1 MMKLPYGN
9 RDLENYED
17 LYEQFHVLKKLKG
30 NMPLFGRVCF
40 PTAISKEVAPFHH
53 RICKSLGNTALKR
66 VLVSAP
72 RGSAK
77 STWFNL
83 IYPMWRIAFKSSNED
98 IFIVI
103 ISEAQSQSINF
114 LGRIK
119 YHLNSSEKFKEL
131 FGDLGEKTAIR
142 WTNNDVILAN
152 NVRIVA
158 LGTGQRVRGFIEG
171 DTRPTDIIIDDFESE
186 LNANTPEA
194 RAKNRTWA
202 LNAVFPSIADSGRIL
217 MVGTPISEDC
227 FLYYAKDS
235 KVWDSNW
242 FAVCEDLSAALDGDD
257 ENAGL
262 LWSAKYDTQKIIE
275 IYDEFKNTGNVHGF
289 YQEYMCQPQSP
300 GEAPFQESYFKEFGA
315 LLERKGSDWYLTYG
329 SGEGETLIP
338 IDLYMG
344 VDPASS
350 LSIKADYFVIA
361 VVGVDSHDNRYLI
374 DIFRDRIR
382 PSEQPQKIID
392 WYKKYKPRKTKIEST
407 AYQEALR
414 DGVRAIMRD
423 SGLFIPGI
431 ESGLKPRTPKSER
444 LLSLVPHFARGKF
457 FFRPEHRSVKLE
469 FTSYPRGK
477 HDDAMDAIWSAC
489 QGMTRCRRDAKK
501 DESKRNA
508 REDKKYD
515 WMSDF

>member
-1 MMKLPYGN
+1 MQLPYGQKN
-9 RDLENYED
+9 LEDYEE
-17 LYEQFHVLKKLKG
+17 LYERFQVLKKLKN

-40 PTAISKEVAPFHH
+40 ASAISKEVAPFHYE
-53 RICKSLGNTALKR
+53 ICKSLGALDKKR

-83 IYPMWRIAFKSSNED
+83 IYPMWRIAFKSTGED

-114 LGRIK
+114 LSRIK
-119 YHLNSSEKFKEL
+119 YHLNTSEKFKEL
-131 FGDLGEKTAIR
+131 FGDLGEKTAAR

-152 NVRIVA
+152 GVRIVA

-194 RAKNRTWA
+194 RSKNRTWA
-202 LNAVFPSIADSGRIL
+202 LNAVFPSVSDNGRIL

-235 KVWDSNW
+235 KVWDSHW
-242 FAVCEDLSAALDGDD
+242 FAVCDDLQSALDGDED
-257 ENAGL
+257 NAGL
-262 LWSAKYDTQKIIE
+262 LWRAKYDCQRISE

-300 GEAPFQESYFKEFGA
+300 GEAPFQESYFKDYKA
-315 LLERKGSDWYLTYG
+315 SLERKGSDWYLAYG
-329 SGEGETLIP
+329 SGEGETLVP

-350 LSIKADYFVIA
+350 LSIKADFFVIA
-361 VVGVDSHDNRYLI
+361 VVGVDSHDNRYLV

-392 WYKKYKPRKTKIEST
+392 WYKRYRPRKTKIETT

-414 DGVRAIMRD
+414 DGVRALMRD
-423 SGLFIPGI
+423 GNLFIPGL
-431 ESGLKPRTPKSER
+431 ESGLKPRNPKSER

-457 FFRPEHRSVKLE
+457 YFRPEHRAVKLE

-477 HDDAMDAIWSAC
+477 HDDAMDAIWTAC
-489 QGMTRCRRDAKK
+489 QGMSPCKRTAEK
-501 DESKRNA
+501 DETKRE
-508 REDKKYD
+508 RSDTKKYD